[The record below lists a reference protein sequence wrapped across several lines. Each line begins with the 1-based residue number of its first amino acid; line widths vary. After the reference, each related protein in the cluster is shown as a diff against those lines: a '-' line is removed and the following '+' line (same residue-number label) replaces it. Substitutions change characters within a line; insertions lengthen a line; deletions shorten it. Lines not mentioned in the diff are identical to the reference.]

1 MADSFRERV
10 QDHHGKE
17 LDSEQTDVVL
27 EKWLR
32 TDLSTSRRQREQE
45 TERQRPERDWDQL
58 RLLKPQSQ
66 PQSGMPPPPHL
77 LELAKQCYQLRTKD

>member
-1 MADSFRERV
+1 MWLTASERV

-32 TDLSTSRRQREQE
+32 EDLSASRRQREQE
-45 TERQRPERDWDQL
+45 TERQRQERQRETKID
-58 RLLKPQSQ
+58 
-66 PQSGMPPPPHL
+66 SGF
-77 LELAKQCYQLRTKD
+77 